1 MAHWTGKYV
10 PNGIKNLKREKHELT
25 VLDIKS
31 NGFSEMEI
39 ILKDEV
45 GGIYYCFANKERV
58 LNNNF
63 LNELLKVGANGKVN
77 ASFKILK
84 KYIDSYEK
92 EITEFYEPRI
102 LKNN

>member
-10 PNGIKNLKREKHELT
+10 LNEIKNLKREKHELT

-31 NGFSEMEI
+31 NDFSEMEI
-39 ILKDEV
+39 MLKDET
-45 GGIYYCFANKERV
+45 GNMYYCFASKERV
-58 LNNNF
+58 FNNNF
-63 LNELLKVGANGKVN
+63 LNELLKVGIGGKVN

-84 KYIDSYEK
+84 KYIDSYKK